1 MKLTISLLLICFS
14 TFGSI
19 GYSQSGKVSI
29 QLKDVTIK
37 DLFQVVEN
45 QTSYKFLYRDDAVEN
60 IQVSLDVLD
69 TPLDKILNEVFAG
82 TGFSYKILANNLIV
96 VGSKELLQQ
105 IKITGTVTDEK
116 GNPLSG
122 VTILVKGSTIGVLS
136 DLSGKYSINN
146 APQNATLIFSF
157 VGMAT
162 QEITTNGRMLIDV
175 VLKEEAFGLEE
186 VVVIGYGT
194 EKKATLTG
202 SVATVKGVDLV
213 QNSSANVSNS
223 LVGRLQGVIAN
234 NRSGQ
239 PGNDDSQILIRGFN
253 SFGGG
258 TSPLIVIDG
267 IPDRDMNRL
276 NPDDIESITILKDAS
291 AAIYGVRSA
300 NGVILITTKR
310 GISGKPSIHY
320 DGSVEIQQL
329 TRMDK
334 REGAWQYMTY
344 YNELAVNQGG
354 TAPYSQ
360 ADIDKYKAGN
370 DPNYTSTDWIKAVF
384 RKYAPQT
391 NHSLSVNGG
400 NEQVK
405 YYFSSQYLDQTSNLR
420 KSDEDFKEFNIRSN
434 IDVSVSKN
442 IKVNLDIA
450 VRKEDTWHSVYGI
463 GGALHEA
470 VSMYPFLPVYW
481 TNGLPDAG
489 ISNGRNPVLLT
500 SSLPGYDKITS
511 LIANPKLG
519 FDIKLP
525 YVVNGLSLSGYAAF
539 DFNYR
544 SEKLF
549 NKPWDAYTYD
559 KTKDIYN
566 NQRTT
571 TSITS
576 ITQDEKLFNENTIF
590 LKLAFDH
597 QFAQHG
603 ISAFAGYEQTS
614 SISKDTYAYRRD
626 LLSDQIDQIFTG
638 STVNQIATGSASQ
651 DGRESYLGR
660 VSYNYSSKYLA
671 DVTVRYNGSFNFPPD
686 KRWGLFPS
694 VSLGWVISEENFFK
708 KNIKAIE
715 QLKLRASWGLMGNDA
730 IAQYLFLTR
739 YQLVTNPVDYTFF
752 GPGYTTA
759 IALYLSASPNINIT
773 WEKQD
778 SKNIGFDATLL
789 SSRLN
794 VSFDVFRF
802 LRRDILAQRNASVP
816 LYTGLSLPAENIGKS
831 LNRGIDFSVNYNER
845 RSELKY
851 NIGANF
857 TYAKSKIIF
866 RDESPNIPEWQKSTG
881 YAIDSWLVYKT
892 NGIYH
897 TQAEIDNSAHMS
909 GVMPG
914 DLWIKDIDGDGQITS
929 NDMVRIPE
937 SATPKIVYGITMGSE
952 FKGIALDLLW
962 AGQGMAKQMILSQ
975 MQGSVVNPPAWLY
988 DGRWTADNPIN
999 SVYPRAFNSSDP
1011 RNSVYADFWLRD
1023 VSFLRLKSAELSYTL
1038 PAHIFAKYG
1047 VSRVR
1052 VYVSGSNLFS
1062 LDKMKKY
1069 NIDPETNNITGV
1081 NYPQTRIYRFGVNI
1095 EL

>member
-1 MKLTISLLLICFS
+1 MKLATFLLLICFTTFAS
-14 TFGSI
+14 T
-19 GYSQSGKVSI
+19 GYSQAEKVSI
-29 QLKDVTIK
+29 QLKKASVK
-37 DLFQVVEN
+37 ELFQSVEN
-45 QTSYKFLYRDDAVEN
+45 QTSYKFLYRNDAIEN
-60 IQVSLDVLD
+60 LQVTLDELD
-69 TPLDKILNEVFAG
+69 TPLDKILNEALMG
-82 TGFSYKILANNLIV
+82 SGLSYKILPNNLIV
-96 VGSKELLQQ
+96 VASKEILQQ
-105 IKITGTVTDEK
+105 LKIAGTISDEK
-116 GNPLSG
+116 GNPIAG
-122 VTILVKGSTIGVLS
+122 VTVLVKGTTNGALS
-136 DLSGKYSINN
+136 DVSGKYLISN
-146 APQNATLIFSF
+146 ADKNSTLIFSF
-157 VGMAT
+157 VGMDT
-162 QEITTNGRMLIDV
+162 QEIPVAGKMQIDV
-175 VLKEEAFGLEE
+175 VLTETAIGLNE

-276 NPDDIESITILKDAS
+276 NPDDIESISILKDAS

-320 DGSVEIQQL
+320 DGSVGLQQL

-344 YNELAVNQGG
+344 YNELGVNQGG

-360 ADIDKYKAGN
+360 ADIDLYKAGN
-370 DPNYTSTDWIKAVF
+370 DPNYTSTNWINEVF
-384 RKYAPQT
+384 KKIALQT

-405 YYFSSQYLDQTSNLR
+405 YYFSGQYLNQTSNLR
-420 KSDEDFKEFNIRSN
+420 NSDEDFKEFNIRSN

-442 IKVNLDIA
+442 IKVNLDVA
-450 VRKEDTWHSVYGI
+450 LRKEDTWHPVSGVGSV
-463 GGALHEA
+463 LHEA
-470 VSMYPFLPVYW
+470 VSMYPFLPAYW
-481 TNGLPDAG
+481 TNGFPSAG

-500 SSLPGYDKITS
+500 SSAPGYDKITS

-544 SEKLF
+544 SEKVF
-549 NKPWDAYTYD
+549 TKPWDAYSYD

-566 NQRTT
+566 NQKTT

-576 ITQDEKLFNENTIF
+576 ITQDEKLFNQNTFF
-590 LKLAFDH
+590 LKLAFDR
-597 QFAQHG
+597 QFNQHG
-603 ISAFAGYEQTS
+603 INAFVGYEQTS
-614 SISKDTYAYRRD
+614 SITKDTYAYRRD

-638 STVNQIATGSASQ
+638 STVNQIATGSTSQ

-671 DVTVRYNGSFNFPPD
+671 DVTVRYNGSFNFAPAN
-686 KRWGLFPS
+686 RWGLFPAI
-694 VSLGWVISEENFFK
+694 SLGWVISEENFFK
-708 KNIKAIE
+708 NNIKAIDK
-715 QLKLRASWGLMGNDA
+715 LKLRASWGLMGNDA

-739 YQLVTNPVDYTFF
+739 YQLVTNPVDYAFF

-759 IALYLSASPNINIT
+759 IGLYLSASPNINIT

-778 SKNIGFDATLL
+778 SKNIGFDASLL
-789 SSRLN
+789 SNRLN
-794 VSFDVFRF
+794 VSFDMFRF

-831 LNRGIDFSVNYNER
+831 LNRGIDFSVNYSES

-866 RDESPNIPEWQKSTG
+866 RDESPNIPDWQKSTG

-914 DLWIKDIDGDGQITS
+914 DLWIKDTDGNNSITS

-962 AGQGMAKQMILSQ
+962 VGQGMAKQMILSQ
-975 MQGSVVNPPAWLY
+975 MQGSVVNPPTWLY

-1023 VSFLRLKSAELSYTL
+1023 ASFLRLKSAELSYTL
-1038 PAHIFAKYG
+1038 PVDIFAKYG
-1047 VSRVR
+1047 ISKVR

-1081 NYPQTRIYRFGVNI
+1081 NYPQTRIYRFGLNI